1 MYIPIILF
9 GNKRD
14 LFMWDYNLWSW
25 IDITEQETE
34 LYLQGKM
41 K

>member
-9 GNKRD
+9 GNNCD
-14 LFMWDYNLWSW
+14 LFMWDYKLWSW

-34 LYLQGKM
+34 LYLQDKM